1 MSTYACKLFVYYI
14 KQIVYTVIPKGVIY
28 MRTFSERFKTLRQ
41 EKGLTQEQL
50 ADALH
55 ITKQAVSH
63 YERGTREPK
72 NQEMYEAIA
81 DFFNVDMNY
90 LIGKNNRTSQILN
103 DDEYR
108 LLSAYRQASDEIK
121 KAAQA
126 VLHI

>member
-1 MSTYACKLFVYYI
+1 
-14 KQIVYTVIPKGVIY
+14 
-28 MRTFSERFKTLRQ
+28 MRSFSETFKALRK
-41 EKGLTQEQL
+41 ERNLTQEQL
-50 ADALH
+50 AEALH

-72 NQEMYEAIA
+72 NQEMYESIA

-90 LIGKNNRTSQILN
+90 LIGYYSQTSQLLN

-108 LLSAYRQASDEIK
+108 LISAYRQVSDEIK

-126 VLHI
+126 VLMIK

>member
-1 MSTYACKLFVYYI
+1 
-14 KQIVYTVIPKGVIY
+14 
-28 MRTFSERFKTLRQ
+28 MRTFPEVFKSLRIDR
-41 EKGLTQEQL
+41 GITQEQL

-90 LIGKNNRTSQILN
+90 LIGRDKKTEQMLSE
-103 DDEYR
+103 DELR
-108 LLSAYRQASDEIK
+108 LLNAYRNASDEIK
-121 KAAQA
+121 KASFA
-126 VLHI
+126 VLRVGGTHETDKKE

>member
-1 MSTYACKLFVYYI
+1 MT
-14 KQIVYTVIPKGVIY
+14 
-28 MRTFSERFKTLRQ
+28 TFAERFKSLRK
-41 EKGLTQEQL
+41 EKDMTQDQL

-90 LIGKNNRTSQILN
+90 LTGYDSRTMQIL
-103 DDEYR
+103 DEEEFR
-108 LLSAYRQASDEIK
+108 LISAYRSASDEIR
-121 KAAQA
+121 KAAIA
-126 VLHI
+126 VLCSGKR

>member
-1 MSTYACKLFVYYI
+1 MNAFA
-14 KQIVYTVIPKGVIY
+14 TVF
-28 MRTFSERFKTLRQ
+28 RSLRL

-50 ADALH
+50 SEALH

-63 YERGTREPK
+63 YERGTRTPK

-90 LIGKNNRTSQILN
+90 LTGHQARTTQILT
-103 DDEYR
+103 DDELRLINSYR
-108 LLSAYRQASDEIK
+108 SASEDLR

-126 VLHI
+126 VLNTK

>member
-1 MSTYACKLFVYYI
+1 
-14 KQIVYTVIPKGVIY
+14 
-28 MRTFSERFKTLRQ
+28 MRTFSEIFKELRL

-63 YERGTREPK
+63 YERGTRTPK

-90 LIGKNNRTSQILN
+90 LTGHQPRTTQILS
-103 DDEYR
+103 DDELRLINSYR
-108 LLSAYRQASDEIK
+108 SASDEIK

-126 VLHI
+126 VLNTK

>member
-1 MSTYACKLFVYYI
+1 
-14 KQIVYTVIPKGVIY
+14 
-28 MRTFSERFKTLRQ
+28 MRSFSETFKALRK
-41 EKGLTQEQL
+41 ERNLTQEQL
-50 ADALH
+50 AEALH

-72 NQEMYEAIA
+72 NQEMYESIA

-90 LIGKNNRTSQILN
+90 LIGYSSQTSQLLN

-108 LLSAYRQASDEIK
+108 LISAYRQVSDEIK

-126 VLHI
+126 VLMIK